1 MMGVS
6 VEGGQT
12 VRARRARRK
21 IDQVDK
27 ADIFDNLKKPPGN
40 GLELL
45 KGRRQEKWAVEGLRR
60 VPGKFFGT
68 TAKMWM
74 DMQAGYNLEREEENQ
89 IVVRH
94 TTEELMA
101 SPRIRSPR

>member
-1 MMGVS
+1 M
-6 VEGGQT
+6 
-12 VRARRARRK
+12 
-21 IDQVDK
+21 
-27 ADIFDNLKKPPGN
+27 
-40 GLELL
+40 
-45 KGRRQEKWAVEGLRR
+45 EGLRR